1 VSAFKIATTG
11 KVARSRFAVFIAS
24 SVFGSALVVDL
35 HSSIQFNDASEEF
48 NTVSPH
54 STQPVSVRCRL
65 DWSESVWSG
74 I

>member
-1 VSAFKIATTG
+1 MSAFKIATTG

-54 STQPVSVRCRL
+54 SRDVGSTDLNQFDPA
-65 DWSESVWSG
+65 
-74 I
+74 